1 MSNSA
6 LIESLAIAHREA
18 MAILDARQARELEAR
33 QAYLAAVAE
42 LAQTG
47 DALAFED
54 MHQCRAAYCQAV
66 RLVKQAMDAVANAVL
81 CNPVEKGIA

>member
-6 LIESLAIAHREA
+6 LIESLAVAHREA
-18 MAILDARQARELEAR
+18 MAILDARQARVTEAR
-33 QAYLAAVAE
+33 DAYLSAVAE

-54 MHQCRAAYCQAV
+54 MHQCRAALYRAS
-66 RLVKQAMDAVANAVL
+66 RLVNQALVAVTNAVL
-81 CNPVEKGIA
+81 CNPVEKEVA

>member
-6 LIESLAIAHREA
+6 LIESLAVAHREA
-18 MAILDARQARELEAR
+18 MAILDARQARVTEAR
-33 QAYLAAVAE
+33 DAYLSAVAE

-54 MHQCRAAYCQAV
+54 MHQCRAAYCRAV
-66 RLVKQAMDAVANAVL
+66 VLVKQAMDSVANAVL
-81 CNPVEKGIA
+81 CNPVEKGVT